1 MSIILAGAVVALS
14 LLASEP
20 AAIGDLVDA
29 SAVQTT
35 AAKPLVVCNRDE
47 ASRRAFKRQYG
58 SVSYVTA
65 REVIDSRGD
74 GQAWAT
80 PRCITPSEF
89 VKLRKLTDL
98 GYAQVASR

>member
-1 MSIILAGAVVALS
+1 MSIVLAGVVVAIS
-14 LLASEP
+14 LFASEP

-29 SAVQTT
+29 NDTQTT
-35 AAKPLVVCNRDE
+35 ATKALVVCERDE

-65 REVIDSRGD
+65 KEVIDSRGD
-74 GQAWAT
+74 GEAWAT

-98 GYAQVASR
+98 SYAQVASR

>member
-1 MSIILAGAVVALS
+1 MSIVLAGAVAALS
-14 LLASEP
+14 LFASEP
-20 AAIGDLVDA
+20 AAIGDLADA

-35 AAKPLVVCNRDE
+35 ASKPLVVCNRDE

-58 SVSYVTA
+58 SVSFVTA
-65 REVIDSRGD
+65 RDVVNSRGD
-74 GQAWAT
+74 GQTWAT

>member
-1 MSIILAGAVVALS
+1 MSIVLAGAIVALS

-29 SAVQTT
+29 SATQAT

-47 ASRRAFKRQYG
+47 ASRRAFRRQYG
-58 SVSYVTA
+58 SVEFVTA
-65 REVIDSRGD
+65 RDVVDSRGD

-80 PRCITPSEF
+80 PRCITPAEF
-89 VKLRKLTDL
+89 VKLRRMTDL

>member
-1 MSIILAGAVVALS
+1 MSIVLAGAIVALS
-14 LLASEP
+14 LFASEP

-29 SAVQTT
+29 SATRTT
-35 AAKPLVVCNRDE
+35 ATKPLVVCNRDE

-58 SVSYVTA
+58 SVSFVTA
-65 REVIDSRGD
+65 QEVIDSRGD

-80 PRCITPSEF
+80 PRCITPAEF

>member
-1 MSIILAGAVVALS
+1 
-14 LLASEP
+14 
-20 AAIGDLVDA
+20 
-29 SAVQTT
+29 
-35 AAKPLVVCNRDE
+35 VVCDRDE

-65 REVIDSRGD
+65 KDVIDSRGD

-89 VKLRKLTDL
+89 VKLRKMTDL